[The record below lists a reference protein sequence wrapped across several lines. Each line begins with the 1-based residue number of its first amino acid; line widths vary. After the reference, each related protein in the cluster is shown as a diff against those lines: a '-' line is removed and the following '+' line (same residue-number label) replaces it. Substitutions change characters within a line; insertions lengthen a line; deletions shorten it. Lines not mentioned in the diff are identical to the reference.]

1 MEQVVRTFFFI
12 LKALPGPCG
21 ACSKKCNFRRRFA
34 GPLLYSDMR
43 VLSPL
48 YPTVIRPLT
57 EGRIAVMF
65 AGDRDTM
72 RRFFWGGSAREVASG
87 SRKPSIV
94 QIAMNS
100 YYEPIL

>member
-1 MEQVVRTFFFI
+1 MGHVVKNVVTF
-12 LKALPGPCG
+12 G
-21 ACSKKCNFRRRFA
+21 RRFA

-43 VLSPL
+43 VLSPP

-57 EGRIAVMF
+57 EGRIAAMF

-87 SRKPSIV
+87 SRKSKRVTLEKCESILAIK
-94 QIAMNS
+94 IAS
-100 YYEPIL
+100 YGSDTKEDDL